1 MSLAVS
7 QMDSV
12 TQQNA
17 ALVEE
22 SAAAAA
28 SLEQQAEQLRPP
40 WQHFASLAIPPTVS
54 IGNRLRMLR
63 KQPLQGVRH
72 KTRIGK
78 RFSRMLSCEL
88 VLINKHTKTTQTGS
102 PVNYQRNPLS
112 LLVYFIN

>member
-28 SLEQQAEQLRPP
+28 SLEQQAEQLRLAVAAFRITRDTSSSEHRKPP
-40 WQHFASLAIPPTVS
+40 KDAPQATSVGS
-54 IGNRLRMLR
+54 
-63 KQPLQGVRH
+63 
-72 KTRIGK
+72 
-78 RFSRMLSCEL
+78 S
-88 VLINKHTKTTQTGS
+88 TQDPHWET
-102 PVNYQRNPLS
+102 
-112 LLVYFIN
+112 F

>member
-28 SLEQQAEQLRPP
+28 SLEQQAEQLRLAVAAFRITRDTSNSEHRKPP
-40 WQHFASLAIPPTVS
+40 KDAPQATSA
-54 IGNRLRMLR
+54 
-63 KQPLQGVRH
+63 GVRH

-78 RFSRMLSCEL
+78 RFSHMLSCEP
-88 VLINKHTKTTQTGS
+88 G
-102 PVNYQRNPLS
+102 
-112 LLVYFIN
+112 FA